1 MQTTSENNSPAE
13 PFAAFRKSLEALPSS
28 GRINSAEAEAIYA
41 LVHSA
46 ILQGQHETALRYLA
60 LLTFLKPTEPRYL
73 AALALTYKHLDLH
86 DEALK
91 VYAFLVMLEPAELQH
106 PLSVAECY
114 LYLDGRDM
122 ALPWL
127 HFVLDSSDGV
137 SVFNH
142 VRVRAQALLDLS
154 GHGASAA

>member
-1 MQTTSENNSPAE
+1 MQTLSENNTPAE
-13 PFAAFRKSLEALPSS
+13 AFAVVRKSLEALPSS
-28 GRINSAEAEAIYA
+28 GRVSAAEAEAIYA

-73 AALALTYKHLDLH
+73 AALALTYKHLDLY

-91 VYAFLVMLEPAELQH
+91 VYAFLVMLEPSVLQH
-106 PLSVAECY
+106 PLSVAECH
-114 LYLDGRDM
+114 LHLDGRDL

-127 HFVLDSSDGV
+127 HFVLDSSDGA
-137 SVFNH
+137 SASTH
-142 VRVRAQALLDLS
+142 VRARAQALLDLS
-154 GHGASAA
+154 GQGAASA